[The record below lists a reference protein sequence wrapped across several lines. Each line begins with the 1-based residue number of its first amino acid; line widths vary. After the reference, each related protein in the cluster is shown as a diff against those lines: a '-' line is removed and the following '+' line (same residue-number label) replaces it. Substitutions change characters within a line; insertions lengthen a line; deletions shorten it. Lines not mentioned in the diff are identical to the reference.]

1 MTTLLVL
8 LANLS
13 PVAHISFH
21 NGIFTDLT
29 SAFLGSHLSFFI
41 VLDFVSWPSKCDLLE
56 VDLLPGDTY
65 PGSRVPFLK
74 YRGWNRVHGLIKL
87 PRRTVFSF
95 SRCLATRCRRFAANH
110 QELVACVQPP
120 LPPLIKNRRRGPS
133 PIFTEG
139 RGGLYTVKYLP
150 SKRYKSKFLI

>member
-1 MTTLLVL
+1 MTTLLVHL
-8 LANLS
+8 WLANLS

-21 NGIFTDLT
+21 NGIFRDLT
-29 SAFLGSHLSFFI
+29 SAVLGSHLPFLT
-41 VLDFVSWPSKCDLLE
+41 VLDFVSWPSECDLLE
-56 VDLLPGDTY
+56 VDLLPGGTY
-65 PGSRVPFLK
+65 PGSRVPFSK

-95 SRCLATRCRRFAANH
+95 SRCLATRRRLFAANH

-120 LPPLIKNRRRGPS
+120 LAPLSKNRRRGPS

-139 RGGLYTVKYLP
+139 RGVCTQ
-150 SKRYKSKFLI
+150 